1 MAFLCVC
8 TFTGVNG
15 YKHPFFDWM
24 GFVFCVPFLSFFF
37 LAVWTIFEYVEAVSY
52 IFTNLSNYDGILSL
66 INT

>member
-1 MAFLCVC
+1 
-8 TFTGVNG
+8 
-15 YKHPFFDWM
+15 M
-24 GFVFCVPFLSFFF
+24 GINILSLIGWDLSSVFCSSPFFF